1 MNVPFLELIRV
12 CFSLICSKSANLK
25 FLIHI
30 KGFKAHLATRPSLS
44 VDRIYLHSAA
54 TVTRQ
59 GVVCPLTSQLTC
71 CIASSTIIAC
81 IPYYSILLDFAFTSS
96 GTLDA
101 YITLWFQSV
110 LQYSFIIV
118 EYSVQCYRGAAES
131 PVVTQVDYLWPPA
144 TSMSLFHGWQ
154 KECQSSSSSGDLWP
168 AAALSA
174 QDPHSWVS
182 DVVSL

>member
-1 MNVPFLELIRV
+1 MSFLVFIST
-12 CFSLICSKSANLK
+12 FSLTCSKSNNLK
-25 FLIHI
+25 FFNIYQRILKHI
-30 KGFKAHLATRPSLS
+30 LQQDLPFLLTEF
-44 VDRIYLHSAA
+44 ICISAA

-71 CIASSTIIAC
+71 GIACVTIIAC

-96 GTLDA
+96 GTLVA
-101 YITLWFQSV
+101 YNTQWFQSV
-110 LQYSFIIV
+110 LQYRFIIEV
-118 EYSVQCYRGAAES
+118 YSVQCYRGAAGS

-144 TSMSLFHGWQ
+144 TSTSLFHGWQ
-154 KECQSSSSSGDLWP
+154 KECQSSSSLGDLWP